1 MSDLRPKPITIEIG
15 GKEYGL
21 LFNLNAIDEIQDQ
34 LDLPL
39 SKFYEA
45 MSDERKVFKVLK
57 TMLAAMINEAIDDG
71 GEGEHVTPQ
80 FIGRKIRISDI
91 STLKDSVFKAFTN
104 SMPEASDDPN
114 AESE

>member
-1 MSDLRPKPITIEIG
+1 MSELRPKPLKIEIG

-39 SKFYEA
+39 SRLYEA
-45 MSDERKVFKVLK
+45 MSDERKVFKILR
-57 TMLAAMINEAIDDG
+57 TMLTVMINEAIDEEG
-71 GEGEHVTPQ
+71 GERVTEK
-80 FIGRKIRISDI
+80 FIGRKINPLDI
-91 STLKDSVFKAFTN
+91 QKLKNSVFTAFTQ
-104 SMPEASDDPN
+104 SMPEADDPN